1 MPPLDYD
8 LIILGGSLAAREA
21 AIAARMLQARVA
33 LVEPDGAEAAL
44 RQDWQ
49 HQAWIQIG
57 RLIEGRSRL
66 AQMGLSAFSSPPAW
80 AAVRQWAKVVATDLA
95 EETSLS
101 QVAAAGVDVV
111 VGQGEFF
118 RRPHLGVRAGERTL
132 RSRAYL
138 LAPGNRVRP
147 LEPGSFN
154 GNFSGNFNAM
164 AEMKTLAQTPAEFW
178 HPDRSQL
185 PGRIAVWG
193 EGARAVEL
201 AQALH
206 RLGSQVT
213 LLLDLAANAV
223 SHSGLP
229 GGRLTPASRSRIAC
243 LDADLRRLLLASLE
257 ADGIAIYPADTLTE
271 VHSHAGTVK
280 LALPDGAQTVDCL
293 LNAGEPVPDW
303 DGLNLEAAN
312 IRLEADGLRVYPTL
326 QTFNARIFACTSP
339 SAARQQAQLAVRN
352 AVFLPN
358 RHLRPELLPMVIATQ
373 PAIASIGLTE
383 AEARDLALQRWRDL
397 HGTEVVVQT
406 LPFKLNPKAPMQAAP
421 TGFCKL
427 IARRNGRILGIHL
440 AGLDAEEALS
450 TAAIALQEHCRVRSL
465 AQLPV
470 ASPSTAEILRQTAIA
485 WQQQRLAQQPRL
497 QDWLETWQE
506 IRRSRS
512 RWTQL

>member
-21 AIAARMLQARVA
+21 AIAARALQARVA
-33 LVEPDGAEAAL
+33 LVEPDRAEAAL
-44 RQDWQ
+44 RLETQ
-49 HQAWIQIG
+49 HRSLMQIG

-66 AQMGLSAFSSPPAW
+66 AQMGLSEFSSPPAW
-80 AAVRQWAKVVATDLA
+80 AAVRQWAEVIATDLA

-138 LAPGNRVRP
+138 LAPGSRVRP
-147 LEPGSFN
+147 LEA
-154 GNFSGNFNAM
+154 GNFNGNFNAM
-164 AEMKTLAQTPAEFW
+164 AEMKTLAQTPAEFLNPALS
-178 HPDRSQL
+178 HL

-193 EGARAVEL
+193 EGAQAVEL

-213 LLLDLAANAV
+213 LLLDLASNAV

-243 LDADLRRLLLASLE
+243 LDSDLRRLLLASLE
-257 ADGIAIYPADTLTE
+257 ADGIAIYPADTLTQ

-293 LNAGEPVPDW
+293 LNATEPVPDW

-339 SAARQQAQLAVRN
+339 RAARQQAQLAVRN

-383 AEARDLALQRWRDL
+383 AEAREVASQRGRDR
-397 HGTEVVVQT
+397 HGAEVVVQT
-406 LPFKLNPKAPMQAAP
+406 LPFKLNPKASMQAAP

-427 IARRNGRILGIHL
+427 IARRNGRILGLHL
-440 AGLDAEEALS
+440 AGLDAEEAMS
-450 TAAIALQEHCRVRSL
+450 TVAIALQEHCRVRSL

-470 ASPSTAEILRQTAIA
+470 AASPSTADILRQTAIA

>member
-33 LVEPDGAEAAL
+33 LVEPDGTEIAL
-44 RQDWQ
+44 RQAWQ
-49 HQAWIQIG
+49 HQALLQIG
-57 RLIEGRSRL
+57 RLLEGRSRL

-80 AAVRQWAKVVATDLA
+80 AAVRQWAETVAADLA
-95 EETSLS
+95 EGRSRSE
-101 QVAAAGVDVV
+101 VAAAGVDVV

-138 LAPGNRVRP
+138 LAPASRVLP
-147 LEPGSFN
+147 L
-154 GNFSGNFNAM
+154 
-164 AEMKTLAQTPAEFW
+164 AEGRFAAGAKILANAQTPADLWNPE
-178 HPDRSQL
+178 L
-185 PGRIAVWG
+185 PHLPRQIAVWG
-193 EGARAVEL
+193 QGAQAVEL
-201 AQALH
+201 AQTLH

-213 LLLDLAANAV
+213 LLLNLETA
-223 SHSGLP
+223 SGNP
-229 GGRLTPASRSRIAC
+229 SGSLTPALRNHIAD

-257 ADGIAIYPADTLTE
+257 AEGIAIYPADTLSQLQ
-271 VHSHAGTVK
+271 SHAGMVQ
-280 LALPDGAQTVDCL
+280 LELPDGVRTVDCL
-293 LNAGEPVPDW
+293 LNAAEPVPDW
-303 DGLNLEAAN
+303 SGLNLEAAN
-312 IRLEADGLRVYPTL
+312 LRLEADGLRVYPTL

-339 SAARQQAQLAVRN
+339 SAARQQAQLAVQN

-358 RHLRPELLPMVIATQ
+358 RHLRPELLPTVIATQ

-383 AEARDLALQRWRDL
+383 TAARDR
-397 HGTEVVVQT
+397 HGADVVVQT
-406 LPFKLNPKAPMQAAP
+406 LPFKSNPKAQMQAAP
-421 TGFCKL
+421 TGLCKL
-427 IARRNGRILGIHL
+427 IARRNGRVLGLHL
-440 AGLDAEEALS
+440 AGLDAEEVVS
-450 TAAIALQEHCRVRSL
+450 IAAIALQKRCRVRSL

-470 ASPSTAEILRQTAIA
+470 ASPSTAELLRQTAIA

-497 QDWLETWQE
+497 QDWLETWQD

>member
-21 AIAARMLQARVA
+21 ASAARALQARVA

-44 RQDWQ
+44 RLETQ
-49 HQAWIQIG
+49 HQALVQIG

-80 AAVRQWAKVVATDLA
+80 AAVRQWAEVIATDLA

-138 LAPGNRVRP
+138 LAPGSRVLLP
-147 LEPGSFN
+147 E
-154 GNFSGNFNAM
+154 SGRFNAKV
-164 AEMKTLAQTPAEFW
+164 ELKTLAQTSADLWNPALS
-178 HPDRSQL
+178 HL

-193 EGARAVEL
+193 DGAQAVEL

-213 LLLDLAANAV
+213 LLLDLASNAV

-257 ADGIAIYPADTLTE
+257 ADGIAIYPADTLTQ

-293 LNAGEPVPDW
+293 LNATEPVPDW

-339 SAARQQAQLAVRN
+339 RAARQQAQLAVRN

-383 AEARDLALQRWRDL
+383 AEAREVASQRGRDR
-397 HGTEVVVQT
+397 HGAEVVVQT
-406 LPFKLNPKAPMQAAP
+406 LPFKLNPKASMQAAP

-427 IARRNGRILGIHL
+427 IARRNGRILGLHL

-450 TAAIALQEHCRVRSL
+450 TVAIALQEHCRVRSL
-465 AQLPV
+465 AQLPIA
-470 ASPSTAEILRQTAIA
+470 ASPSTADILRQTAIA